1 MNFINRIIIIILQSA
16 PRFWVRLLYG
26 DIWSF
31 RKKIK
36 KKRTFDDR
44 TPSSYKWN
52 GWRVRLYD
60 AYWNSYGG
68 FIGVDAVIE
77 EIPIFP
83 HGPLGVFIS
92 NSAHIGKKCVIFQQ
106 VTIGSNTIK
115 DSKNQGAPYLE
126 DGVYIGCGAKI
137 IGNVHVGRNA
147 RIGANCVVVRD
158 VPSNSVT
165 VIRGI
170 ETIEKNYELDNVYLK
185 NQSIITKSS
194 NHD

>member
-1 MNFINRIIIIILQSA
+1 MNRIKRIILNILQDS

-26 DIWSF
+26 DIWTF
-31 RKKIK
+31 RKKIQQN
-36 KKRTFDDR
+36 RTFDDR
-44 TPSSYKWN
+44 TPPSYRWK
-52 GWRVRLYD
+52 GWRVRLYN
-60 AYWNSYGG
+60 AYWLFYGG
-68 FIGVDAVIE
+68 FIGVDAIIE
-77 EIPIFP
+77 EVPIFP

-92 NSAHIGKKCVIFQQ
+92 NSAHIGKKCVIFQH

-147 RIGANCVVVRD
+147 RIGANCVVVKD

-170 ETIEKNYELDNVYLK
+170 ETIEKGYELDNEYLK
-185 NQSIITKSS
+185 NQNKPIESPD
-194 NHD
+194 ND